1 MRPVALRSVI
11 ALAIVGLVAASSA
24 FAVTLVRMNLA
35 DMCDDAGR
43 IFSGTVVE
51 ANSGKIQAGGG
62 ELPVMTY
69 KVVVDDALKGEFI
82 EIKGQ
87 RIGGINGQKQN
98 EGKVKRVAEFTML
111 GKFVPPGVEGMARF
125 DPLPGLPVLEVGSKY
140 LIFQTTP
147 GSAGLST
154 TIGLGQGWFRIGG
167 KDDKAFVVNGFDNT
181 GLFTGMEVTGAPAR
195 GPISYSFMV
204 EQIRAQLGAE

>member
-35 DMCDDAGR
+35 DMCDGAGR
-43 IFSGTVVE
+43 IFSGTVIE
-51 ANSGKIQAGGG
+51 AKAGTVQAGGG
-62 ELPVMTY
+62 ELPVMNY
-69 KVVVDDALKGEFI
+69 KVAVDDAFKGEFT

-87 RIGGINGQKQN
+87 KI
-98 EGKVKRVAEFTML
+98 AEITML
-111 GKFVPPGVEGMARF
+111 GKFSPAKANGIVKF
-125 DPLPGLPVLEVGSKY
+125 DPIPGLPVLEVGSSY
-140 LIFQTTP
+140 LLFQTEP
-147 GSAGLST
+147 GTSGLST
-154 TIGLGQGWFRIGG
+154 TTGLGQGWFKVSG
-167 KDDKAFVVNGFDNT
+167 KDDKAYVVNGFDNT
-181 GLFTGMEVTGAPAR
+181 GLFAGMEVAGAPAR